1 MGNEC
6 VSERF
11 YSRSCTCHH
20 KHSYGLDVKSLPRA
34 HCLNTAVLTALSGKS
49 AEPLSIGTLLEEV
62 GPQSQASLA
71 VDALLSDREG
81 LLLTPCFPHCEE
93 MHPCG
98 L

>member
-11 YSRSCTCHH
+11 YSGRCTCHH

-34 HCLNTAVLTALSGKS
+34 HCLNTPVLTALSGKS
-49 AEPLSIGTLLEEV
+49 AEPLSIGTLLAEV
-62 GPQSQASLA
+62 GPQGQASLA

-81 LLLTPCFPHCEE
+81 LLLMPCFPHCEE
-93 MHPCG
+93 IHPCS